1 MLGWLVYEHGIEPHV
16 TVFDKSTR
24 QDGTCS
30 RDDFTYDHAGDVY
43 YCPGGK
49 MLTTTGSR
57 INDGATLRPIAT
69 IQGIRPNCS
78 DGPEAAQSE
87 LRDCLLSD
95 YAETIAERI
104 AAKRDGR
111 ASSAFEF
118 LLTFR
123 AGVQRVDQD
132 NLKIVDME
140 IDVNWS
146 PVSLIST
153 NVVRPL
159 RRVGFCSF
167 LNQADLGVATFENDV
182 RRDWSSDFD
191 KTQCI
196 TIKS

>member
-1 MLGWLVYEHGIEPHV
+1 M
-16 TVFDKSTR
+16 
-24 QDGTCS
+24 
-30 RDDFTYDHAGDVY
+30 
-43 YCPGGK
+43 
-49 MLTTTGSR
+49 
-57 INDGATLRPIAT
+57 
-69 IQGIRPNCS
+69 
-78 DGPEAAQSE
+78 GPEAAQSE
-87 LRDCLLSD
+87 LRDCVLSD
-95 YAETIAERI
+95 YAETIAERV

-123 AGVQRVDQD
+123 AGVQRVDQE

-153 NVVRPL
+153 NVVRPF
-159 RRVGFCSF
+159 RRVGSCSF
-167 LNQADLGVATFENDV
+167 LNQADLGVTTFENDV

>member
-1 MLGWLVYEHGIEPHV
+1 MREYVGRNRFIAP
-16 TVFDKSTR
+16 S
-24 QDGTCS
+24 S
-30 RDDFTYDHAGDVY
+30 N
-43 YCPGGK
+43 GGLPAMSGK
-49 MLTTTGSR
+49 R
-57 INDGATLRPIAT
+57 RNKAIA
-69 IQGIRPNCS
+69 PY
-78 DGPEAAQSE
+78 A
-87 LRDCLLSD
+87 LRDIPPQTKCQSCQQVALWPRSYSIGITCLLSD

-111 ASSAFEF
+111 ASAAFES

-123 AGVQRVDQD
+123 ASVQRVDQD

-159 RRVGFCSF
+159 RRVGSCS
-167 LNQADLGVATFENDV
+167 LLDQADLGVATFENDV
-182 RRDWSSDFD
+182 RRDWSSNFD